1 MPGKPDDEMFAK
13 LDRHLTVS
21 LDIKIQTMFS
31 IHKLIGRIND
41 YIGMTEPTIFLS
53 VIHLISCLVVGHEHI
68 HVLTRL
74 SSWNAVDW

>member
-41 YIGMTEPTIFLS
+41 YIGMTEPT
-53 VIHLISCLVVGHEHI
+53 
-68 HVLTRL
+68 
-74 SSWNAVDW
+74 